1 MVEADTYIRDTFK
14 RKGELEHEERRNNMV
29 QEQNNQTGKG
39 KRGFKSVESDTSNS
53 RELIRNSQRAVR
65 AVRA

>member
-1 MVEADTYIRDTFK
+1 MVEADTYICDAFK

-39 KRGFKSVESDTSNS
+39 K
-53 RELIRNSQRAVR
+53 
-65 AVRA
+65 